1 MLVLSR
7 KPNQSI
13 HIGDDIVL
21 VVLDVRGN
29 RVCLGIEAPADI
41 ALRRGEL
48 EPQSHMAAPIDPL
61 AETRS
66 PAFSGS

>member
-13 HIGDDIVL
+13 HIGDDIVV

-29 RVCLGIEAPADI
+29 RVCLGIEAPANVGI
-41 ALRRGEL
+41 RRGEL
-48 EPQSHMAAPIDPL
+48 EPQSNVAAPIDHLP
-61 AETRS
+61 ETRT
-66 PAFSGS
+66 PAFSRT